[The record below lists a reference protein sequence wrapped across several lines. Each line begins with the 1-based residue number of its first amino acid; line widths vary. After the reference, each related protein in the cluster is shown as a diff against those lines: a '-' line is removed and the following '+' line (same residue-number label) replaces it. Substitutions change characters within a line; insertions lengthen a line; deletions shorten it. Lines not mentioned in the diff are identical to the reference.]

1 MLMIENP
8 ISNGNQYGN
17 IEELNVAQASAVS
30 GGASAFLAGDITKST
45 NGKVSLASFQPGSAV
60 NNLAAAKTPTTILCD
75 IDTTQGFPFC

>member
-8 ISNGNQYGN
+8 KSNGNQHGN

-45 NGKVSLASFQPGSAV
+45 NGKVSLASFKPSSAV
-60 NNLAAAKTPTTILCD
+60 NNLAAAGTVGTILCD
-75 IDTTQGFPFC
+75 IDTTQGGIFC